1 MRVLIVLVS
10 FMLFGCTEKN
20 EIEEMVLITSY
31 YSGHDRYNANFY
43 VLKNFN
49 ENISLINNIAKQDT
63 VNGFVI
69 NIAEEEKKKLS
80 QNQKINQ
87 KQLLLAKVKIK
98 LKQSKKYTDF
108 RNTYSMQS
116 FGMLRKPCYFY
127 EIFDEYQS
135 FEIIELYDDGL
146 IKEG

>member
-69 NIAEEEKKKLS
+69 NIAEEEKKNYL
-80 QNQKINQ
+80 
-87 KQLLLAKVKIK
+87 KIK
-98 LKQSKKYTDF
+98 K
-108 RNTYSMQS
+108 
-116 FGMLRKPCYFY
+116 
-127 EIFDEYQS
+127 
-135 FEIIELYDDGL
+135 
-146 IKEG
+146 

>member
-108 RNTYSMQS
+108 LKNILT
-116 FGMLRKPCYFY
+116 
-127 EIFDEYQS
+127 
-135 FEIIELYDDGL
+135 FEIHILCNL
-146 IKEG
+146 LVC